1 MKRKTSAKKSR
12 VNRSPTEAQLRA
24 LQVSTAARRQAT
36 IERLRSAID
45 ALAARKEEIT
55 VQTIYEECGLRYAAI
70 HRNAEA
76 LALFRAHSTH
86 LQAKKKRRSRKRM
99 AAVEETPASPRD
111 PLLNYKKPQLVK
123 RVRTSEQQVLELRQQ
138 LTVSVD
144 VGMKREARIAELEA
158 RVAQLEPFR
167 VYVEQLRAQMQR
179 EERGHFGDLPG
190 V

>member
-1 MKRKTSAKKSR
+1 MKRKTSAKKPR
-12 VNRSPTEAQLRA
+12 AHRLPTDTQLRA
-24 LQVSTAARRQAT
+24 LRVSTAARRQAT

-45 ALAARKEEIT
+45 ALTAKKKEIT

-86 LQAKKKRRSRKRM
+86 LLARKKQKRRKRTTTDEDM
-99 AAVEETPASPRD
+99 PAPPRD
-111 PLLNYKKPQLVK
+111 PLLNYKKPELVK

-138 LTVSVD
+138 LAVSVD
-144 VGMKREARIAELEA
+144 AGMKREARIAELEA

-179 EERGHFGDLPG
+179 EERGRFGDLPG